1 MLYLKDLF
9 FEHLP
14 SQQISVS
21 QQQVSFQLTE
31 ISNEGIQDSY
41 FWWVKLTLYHREV
54 GRHVLNARGNRD

>member
-1 MLYLKDLF
+1 MELFITPSMLYLKDLF

-41 FWWVKLTLYHREV
+41 F
-54 GRHVLNARGNRD
+54 